1 MKHIKTINELLKS
14 TYLSAAQQL
23 RNKHGK
29 RSKELID
36 WAAKSGQDVTQD
48 RIYPHRF
55 LFDGSF
61 EGEYYFITS
70 YSSKVDTQTP
80 SSTLKVL
87 YFNINMSSNWGSKE
101 DFTLIFRILEV
112 SKKLEF
118 YYKSDSFENKDSK
131 IGRQN
136 ANHIMKFFK
145 ECWEDDL
152 SQGDYQGFE
161 VTGLSANKL
170 YKSKSE

>member
-14 TYLSAAQQL
+14 TYLSAARQL
-23 RNKHGK
+23 GNKHGK

-70 YSSKVDTQTP
+70 YSLISETETSNKF
-80 SSTLKVL
+80 LR
-87 YFNINMSSNWGSKE
+87 FNIHMNSNWGSKE

-152 SQGDYQGFE
+152 SQGDYNGFE
-161 VTGLSANKL
+161 IKGLSVNRL
-170 YKSKSE
+170 YKSESE